1 VEPNLAEPIQTVA
14 ARLDRLPRC
23 GFHRRFILLVSLGTW
38 FDVFDIFMMAYLGA
52 AMQDSHFLTLHQF
65 THLIAA
71 GFLGMFIG
79 TVVFGM
85 GSDYFGRRTSFV
97 VMLLVYSV
105 FTLLGALAPNPPA
118 LIVLRVLAG
127 IGIGAE
133 LVVVDT
139 YVSEMVPSH
148 ARGRYVAIT
157 QFLGFTSIPVAAL
170 LARLLVPTHWLM
182 AGWRWVM
189 VIGSAGALFAWYLR
203 RGMPESP
210 RWLESRGRHDEAAR
224 IMNSIEH
231 EVMSCTG
238 RPLPGRRGELNAEAR
253 RQREKNEGHMKGR
266 LVSRLFPFFSVPLY
280 LCAESSP
287 AVISELPTLGTFA
300 AETGRRMPFRD
311 LWQPPYRGRTL
322 MLVVFHLLQ
331 TVGLYGFANWAP
343 TFLLRQ
349 GHNLE
354 RSLQYGFLIALV
366 SPVGP
371 LIAVL
376 TADRLERKHT
386 IVVLTLLMAATG
398 LCFAFA
404 VHAVAIVTIGAALT
418 IFSYWF
424 SALLHAYQAE
434 LFPTRARATGV
445 GFTYS
450 WSRLSAVLS
459 TLIIGALLGKGIL
472 AVFLFIAAAMVG
484 VALLVG
490 LLGPRTNAVALEYIS
505 H

>member
-1 VEPNLAEPIQTVA
+1 
-14 ARLDRLPRC
+14 
-23 GFHRRFILLVSLGTW
+23 
-38 FDVFDIFMMAYLGA
+38 
-52 AMQDSHFLTLHQF
+52 
-65 THLIAA
+65 
-71 GFLGMFIG
+71 
-79 TVVFGM
+79 
-85 GSDYFGRRTSFV
+85 
-97 VMLLVYSV
+97 
-105 FTLLGALAPNPPA
+105 
-118 LIVLRVLAG
+118 
-127 IGIGAE
+127 
-133 LVVVDT
+133 
-139 YVSEMVPSH
+139 
-148 ARGRYVAIT
+148 
-157 QFLGFTSIPVAAL
+157 
-170 LARLLVPTHWLM
+170 
-182 AGWRWVM
+182 
-189 VIGSAGALFAWYLR
+189 
-203 RGMPESP
+203 
-210 RWLESRGRHDEAAR
+210 
-224 IMNSIEH
+224 MNSIEQ
-231 EVMSCTG
+231 EVMSDTG
-238 RPLPGRRGELNAEAR
+238 RPLP
-253 RQREKNEGHMKGR
+253 
-266 LVSRLFPFFSVPLY
+266 VPGSL
-280 LCAESSP
+280 
-287 AVISELPTLGTFA
+287 AV
-300 AETGRRMPFRD
+300 ETGRRLPFRD
-311 LWQPPYRGRTL
+311 LWQPPYRRRTL

-490 LLGPRTNAVALEYIS
+490 LLGPKTNAVALEHIS